1 MPRVTNTADPTE
13 QALELDRELDQP
25 LWQQLEAELRRR
37 LALGHF
43 GDRFPTDRELMQVY
57 GVSRHTARHA
67 VDRLGSDGIVRRSR
81 GIGTSVDAERIEQ
94 SLGSLYSLFQVV
106 ENAGLAQESQVLEL
120 GITTDARAATQLDRP
135 VDTPLV
141 HLSRLRLAGG
151 EPLALDRAWLPADI
165 AGALI
170 DVDFSHTSLYNELER
185 CSGHRPTAGWEQIR
199 AVVPESDE
207 RTLLGLDLHDAVFC
221 INRLGVANGQPI
233 EWRTT
238 LIRSD
243 RFSFVADWT
252 MGQRSELRPE
262 HRPMVSA
269 RSGPRRSLRS

>member
-1 MPRVTNTADPTE
+1 MAATTSSVFAAGAVN
-13 QALELDRELDQP
+13 LDRDGDDP
-25 LWQQLEAELRRR
+25 LWLQLEGELRRR
-37 LALGHF
+37 LNLGHF
-43 GDRFPTDRELMQVY
+43 GERFPTDRELMQVY

-81 GIGTSVDAERIEQ
+81 GVGTSVDTDRIEQ

-106 ENAGLAQESQVLEL
+106 EASGLEQESTVLSLEVGTDAVAAHHLGLA
-120 GITTDARAATQLDRP
+120 P
-135 VDTPLV
+135 DTSLV

-151 EPLALDRAWLPADI
+151 EPLAIDRTWLPESI
-165 AGALI
+165 AGELLQS
-170 DVDFSHTSLYNELER
+170 DFTHTSLYNELER
-185 CSGHRPTAGWEQIR
+185 CTGHRPSAGWEQIR
-199 AVVPESDE
+199 AVVPEPSE
-207 RTLLGLDLHDAVFC
+207 RRLLGIDTSEAVFC
-221 INRLGVANGQPI
+221 INRLGVADGINV

-262 HRPMVSA
+262 HRPTVSA
-269 RSGPRRSLRS
+269 

>member
-1 MPRVTNTADPTE
+1 MGTTGTTTFDIDGFP
-13 QALELDRELDQP
+13 LDREGADP
-25 LWQQLEAELRRR
+25 LWLQLERELRRR

-43 GDRFPTDRELMQVY
+43 VDRFPTDRELMQVY

-81 GIGTSVDAERIEQ
+81 GIGTSVDNDRIEQ

-106 ENAGLAQESQVLEL
+106 EAAGIEQESVVLALEV
-120 GITTDARAATQLDRP
+120 TTDSAAASHLNVAPETA
-135 VDTPLV
+135 LV

-151 EPLALDRAWLPADI
+151 DPLALDRAWMPASI
-165 AGALI
+165 ASDLLGL
-170 DVDFSHTSLYNELER
+170 DFSRTSLYDELER
-185 CSGHRPTAGWEQIR
+185 CTGRRPTAGREQIR
-199 AVVPESDE
+199 AVVPEPEE
-207 RTLLGLDLHDAVFC
+207 RRVLGIETSDAVFC
-221 INRLGVANGQPI
+221 INRLGLSDGVEI

-252 MGQRSELRPE
+252 VGQRSELRPE
-262 HRPMVSA
+262 HRPIVSTDH
-269 RSGPRRSLRS
+269 R

>member
-1 MPRVTNTADPTE
+1 MTNTTDPTE
-13 QALELDRELDQP
+13 QAVELDRELDQP
-25 LWQQLEAELRRR
+25 LWQQLETELRRR

-81 GIGTSVDAERIEQ
+81 GIGTSVDTERIEQ

-120 GITTDARAATQLDRP
+120 SITTDVRAARQLSRAPDTQF
-135 VDTPLV
+135 V

-165 AGALI
+165 ASELI

-185 CSGHRPTAGWEQIR
+185 CSGHRPTEGWEEIR

-207 RTLLGLDLHDAVFC
+207 RTLLGLDLNDAVFC

-252 MGQRSELRPE
+252 MGQRSELRPQ
-262 HRPMVSA
+262 HGPTVSVGSGSRP
-269 RSGPRRSLRS
+269 SLRA